1 MTRGSALYN
10 ITARIW
16 RGILND
22 NVGAV
27 AASIAFFVLLAVF
40 PAIAAVVTIVSFFI
54 DPLRLEE
61 LLAAYSE
68 LVPRGSISVLMQQI
82 KRLSEAAGSQT
93 EVVTFT
99 PYFGFLVLLWGTN
112 KGTKALFRGLNVIFD
127 CKESRGFI
135 TFTLVTLAF
144 TLAAIVFLVFS
155 LGAVLVVPAV
165 LKVIGLS
172 EGHARWIEM
181 LRWIVL
187 LVIVSAA
194 IAVIYRYGPS
204 RKVFEWRSIISGSCL
219 AAVLW
224 VASSALFSWYVSAF
238 RNFVELYGSLSA
250 IIGFMVWIW
259 LSLISVMI
267 GAELDAALMKGSE
280 AAGRPKAHEGTTR
293 S

>member
-1 MTRGSALYN
+1 MTRGIAIYN
-10 ITARIW
+10 ISARIW
-16 RGILND
+16 RGTLDD
-22 NVGAV
+22 NVAAV

-40 PAIAAVVTIVSFFI
+40 PAIAAVVTVVSLFV

-68 LVPRGSISVLMQQI
+68 LVPRGSVSVLMQQI
-82 KRLSEAAGSQT
+82 KRLSEAAGSQA

-112 KGTKALFRGLNVIFD
+112 KGTKALFRSLNVIFD

-155 LGAVLVVPAV
+155 LGAVLLVPVV

-172 EGHARWIEM
+172 GGHARWVEM
-181 LRWIVL
+181 LRWVVL
-187 LVIVSAA
+187 LVIVSGA

-204 RKVFEWRSIISGSCL
+204 RKVAEWRSIISGSCL

-250 IIGFMVWIW
+250 VIGFMVWIW
-259 LSLISVMI
+259 LSSISVLI
-267 GAELDAALMKGSE
+267 GAELDAALMKSSG
-280 AAGRPKAHEGTTR
+280 AAGRPKANDDTI
-293 S
+293 

>member
-1 MTRGSALYN
+1 MTRGIVIYN
-10 ITARIW
+10 ISARIW
-16 RGILND
+16 RGTLDD
-22 NVGAV
+22 NVAAV

-40 PAIAAVVTIVSFFI
+40 PAIAAVVTVVSLFV

-68 LVPRGSISVLMQQI
+68 LVPRGSVSVLMQQI
-82 KRLSEAAGSQT
+82 KRLSEAAGSQA

-112 KGTKALFRGLNVIFD
+112 KGTKALFHSLNMIFD

-155 LGAVLVVPAV
+155 LGAVLLVPVV

-172 EGHARWIEM
+172 GGHARWVEM
-181 LRWIVL
+181 LRWVVL
-187 LVIVSAA
+187 LVIVSGA

-204 RKVFEWRSIISGSCL
+204 RKVAEWRSIISGSCL

-250 IIGFMVWIW
+250 VIGFMVWIW
-259 LSLISVMI
+259 LSSISVLI
-267 GAELDAALMKGSE
+267 GAELDAALMKSSG
-280 AAGRPKAHEGTTR
+280 AAGRPKANDDTI
-293 S
+293 

>member
-1 MTRGSALYN
+1 MTRGIAIYN
-10 ITARIW
+10 ISAWIW
-16 RGILND
+16 RGTLDD
-22 NVGAV
+22 NVAAV

-40 PAIAAVVTIVSFFI
+40 PAIAAVVTVVSLFV

-68 LVPRGSISVLMQQI
+68 LVPRGSVSVLMQQI
-82 KRLSEAAGSQT
+82 KRLSEAAGSQA

-112 KGTKALFRGLNVIFD
+112 KGTKALFRSLNMIFD

-155 LGAVLVVPAV
+155 LGAVLLVPVV
-165 LKVIGLS
+165 LKVVGLS
-172 EGHARWIEM
+172 GGHARWVEM
-181 LRWIVL
+181 LRWVVL
-187 LVIVSAA
+187 LVIVSGA

-204 RKVFEWRSIISGSCL
+204 RKVAEWRYIISGSCL

-250 IIGFMVWIW
+250 VIGFMVWVW
-259 LSLISVMI
+259 LSSISVLI
-267 GAELDAALMKGSE
+267 GAELDAALMKSSG
-280 AAGRPKAHEGTTR
+280 AAGRPKANDDTI
-293 S
+293 